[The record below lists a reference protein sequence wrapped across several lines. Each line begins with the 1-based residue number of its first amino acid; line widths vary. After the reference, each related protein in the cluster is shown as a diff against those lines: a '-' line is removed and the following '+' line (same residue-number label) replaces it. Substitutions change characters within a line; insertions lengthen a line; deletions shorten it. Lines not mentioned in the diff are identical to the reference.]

1 MIIIRLLR
9 YILGFVKFKAFGDF
23 PERFFNL
30 CAKNNI
36 TVWNIRRKNGYI
48 EGNVFVKDYKRVR
61 KIRGKC
67 GVRLRIIKKYGLP
80 FFIRKYH
87 KRLGF
92 AVGCV
97 IFFIILNLMSMHIWN
112 IKVVGNQTIEE
123 KTILNALAKIGVK
136 EGNRK
141 SKIDA
146 TNARQ
151 QLILQLD
158 KISWAAINIEGTKAT
173 VDITEVKQVP
183 DNQEKLPCNLKAAFD
198 GRIVSMEINEGHPVV
213 NVGDAVVAGD
223 LLVSGIVEYKTGQSA
238 LKHASGKIIAETN
251 RQLSFHATY
260 EQNYEVETGNV
271 KQRSVLNFFG
281 LKIPLYLGTIKGN
294 YRKQIDSWR
303 FEANDSYL
311 PITIT
316 TARFI
321 EIENVKGFL
330 DREQALELAR
340 EEIKNMEQEKLSKA
354 QIINRDEVVEY
365 TDIGVKL
372 TVNYTCHEDIA
383 VEEILLINTT
393 NK

>member
-1 MIIIRLLR
+1 MIIIKLLR
-9 YILGFVKFKAFGDF
+9 YILGFVRFKASGNF

-36 TVWNIRRKNGYI
+36 TVWNIRRKIGYI
-48 EGNVFVKDYKRVR
+48 EGCMFVKDYKKVR
-61 KIRGKC
+61 KIRGKS
-67 GVRLRIIKKYGLP
+67 GVRLRIAKKYGLP
-80 FFIRKYH
+80 FFARKYH
-87 KRLGF
+87 KRFGF
-92 AVGCV
+92 AVGCA

-112 IKVVGNQTIEE
+112 IKVVGNQSIDT
-123 KTILNALAKIGVK
+123 KTILDALAKIGIK
-136 EGNRK
+136 EGTRK
-141 SKIDA
+141 SSIDVS
-146 TNARQ
+146 NARQ

-183 DNQEKLPCNLKAAFD
+183 ENQEKLPCNLKAAFD
-198 GRIVSMEINEGHPVV
+198 GRIVSMEINEGRPVV

-251 RQLSFHATY
+251 RQLAFHATY
-260 EQNYEVETGNV
+260 EQNYEVETGKV
-271 KQRSVLNFFG
+271 DERSVLNFFG
-281 LKIPLYLGTIKGN
+281 LKFPLYLGTVKGN
-294 YRKQIDSWR
+294 YKKQVNSWR
-303 FEANDSYL
+303 FETNDSYI

-321 EIENVKGFL
+321 EVENVKSFL
-330 DREQALELAR
+330 DKEQALELAR
-340 EEIKNMEQEKLSKA
+340 EEIKKMEQEKLSKA
-354 QIINRDEVVEY
+354 QIINREEVVEY

-372 TVNYTCHEDIA
+372 TVNYTCLEDIA